1 MTKNN
6 ILVSVLI
13 INYNNASLIKR
24 AIRSCLMQT
33 YKNIEIL
40 VYDDKSTDNSK
51 NNIPKNN
58 KIRFFQNKKIKLKV
72 AAFNAFNGY
81 KFLIKKSNGKILC
94 LLDSDDYFHKSKIK
108 KIVNFFK
115 KNKNT
120 KFLQN
125 YTALSNCKKKN
136 KQNIKNNYFSAW
148 PYFAPES
155 CLSFKKSLV
164 MQFFNINRPHE
175 ISYPFV
181 WFGFRLCAYSF
192 FVEKKF
198 STIREPLT
206 FYKSIGESKKYT
218 FLGKKWW
225 NRRSQSHSYLKNFSN
240 SSRFSFDYMITNCIN
255 FFLK

>member
-72 AAFNAFNGY
+72 AAFDAFNGY

-115 KNKNT
+115 KNKNI

-125 YTALSNCKKKN
+125 YIALSNCKKK
-136 KQNIKNNYFSAW
+136 K
-148 PYFAPES
+148 
-155 CLSFKKSLV
+155 
-164 MQFFNINRPHE
+164 
-175 ISYPFV
+175 
-181 WFGFRLCAYSF
+181 
-192 FVEKKF
+192 
-198 STIREPLT
+198 
-206 FYKSIGESKKYT
+206 
-218 FLGKKWW
+218 
-225 NRRSQSHSYLKNFSN
+225 
-240 SSRFSFDYMITNCIN
+240 
-255 FFLK
+255 